1 MKTLIILIVL
11 GLLFSNL
18 SCTNKDNS
26 SETNGVEI
34 RIKNTSQYDYS
45 NVIVNTSGGI
55 NNYGNISSMQSSDYK
70 AFSFAYNYAF
80 VQLDIAGVTYT
91 LQPIDYVGETKL
103 SSGKYTYEI
112 NANDTGTQYDK
123 LTLTLVKD

>member
-1 MKTLIILIVL
+1 MKTLIILIVV

-18 SCTNKDNS
+18 SCTNKDDS

-45 NVIVNTSGGI
+45 NLLVNTSGGF
-55 NNYGNISSMQSSDYK
+55 NNYGNISSTQSSDYK

-80 VQLDIAGVTYT
+80 VELDIAGITYT

-112 NANDTGTQYDK
+112 NANDSGTQYDK